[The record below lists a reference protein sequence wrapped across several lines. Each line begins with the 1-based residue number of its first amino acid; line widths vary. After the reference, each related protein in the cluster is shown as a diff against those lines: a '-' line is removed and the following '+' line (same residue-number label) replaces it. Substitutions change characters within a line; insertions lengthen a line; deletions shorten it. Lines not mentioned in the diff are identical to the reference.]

1 MEGKINELAQ
11 QMNTLMEKVS
21 NLEKNA
27 IFKNSLNEEII
38 CSMRYLL
45 WKMKWYLKMTLKSN
59 WEQ

>member
-1 MEGKINELAQ
+1 MERKINELAQ

-45 WKMKWYLKMTLKSN
+45 
-59 WEQ
+59 